1 MELTTLTAVSPIDG
15 RYADKTRALR
25 PIFSEYGLI
34 HHRVRVEVEWL
45 KALAANA
52 ELPEI
57 TPLSNAAIQ
66 YLDDWVRDF
75 SLAEAKKIKEIE
87 ATTNHDVKAV
97 EYFLRQKF
105 QRHGEL
111 KNHLAHLH
119 FACTSEDI
127 NNLSHAL
134 MLKTAREKILMPA
147 IAAGVN
153 ALKNIARRYQNLAMI
168 CRTHGQAAS
177 PSTLG
182 KEIGVYIHRLQRQ
195 RDNLGRVAILGK
207 MNGAVGN
214 FNAHIAAYPSP
225 DWMAL
230 SRRFVERLGL
240 EWNPHTTQIESHDYI
255 AEYFN
260 SLSLLNT
267 ILIDLCRDIWGYIA
281 LGYFRQRVI
290 DTEVGSSTMPHKV
303 NPIDFENAEGNL
315 GLANATAGYFAQK
328 LPISRWQRDLSDSTT
343 LRNMGTVIAHN
354 CIAFDSLST
363 GLSKLRADRDR
374 IAADLENAWEV
385 LAEPVQTVMRRY
397 GVTDSYEQLKS
408 LTRGQQITRQSLH
421 EFINGLAIPEDARNQ
436 LLSMTPGDYV
446 GNAERQA
453 EIIIGPE
460 PG

>member
-15 RYADKTRALR
+15 RYADKTGILR
-25 PIFSEYGLI
+25 PIFSEYALI

-45 KALAANA
+45 KALAGNG

-57 TPLSNAAIQ
+57 APLSDDALQ
-66 YLDDWVRDF
+66 YLDDLMCDF
-75 SLAEAKKIKEIE
+75 SLADAAKIKTIE
-87 ATTNHDVKAV
+87 ATTRHDVKAV
-97 EYFLRQKF
+97 EYFLRQTF

-111 KNHLAHLH
+111 KNHLAHVH

-127 NNLSHAL
+127 NNLSYAL
-134 MLKTAREKILMPA
+134 MLKTAREKILRPA
-147 IAAGVN
+147 ITTGIN

-182 KEIGVYIHRLQRQ
+182 KEIGIYVYRLQRQ
-195 RDNLGRVAILGK
+195 MDNLSRVAILGK

-214 FNAHIAAYPSP
+214 FNAHIAAYPST
-225 DWMAL
+225 DWMTL
-230 SRRFVERLGL
+230 SRQFVERLGL

-303 NPIDFENAEGNL
+303 NPIDFENAEGNF
-315 GLANATAGYFAQK
+315 GLANAMATYFAQK

-343 LRNMGTVIAHN
+343 LRNMGMVIAHT
-354 CIAFDSLST
+354 CIAFDSLNA
-363 GLSKLRADRDR
+363 GLGKLRADRDR

-408 LTRGQQITRQSLH
+408 FTRGQQITRKSLH
-421 EFINGLAIPEDARNQ
+421 EFINGLAIPEDARNK
-436 LLSMTPGDYV
+436 LLSMTPGDYI
-446 GNAERQA
+446 GNAERQT
-453 EIIIGPE
+453 EIIIDPE
-460 PG
+460 TG